1 MSATTGLATP
11 TVSRAKRFRWWPAS
25 SLAATRFNA
34 MTTDRPYRAA
44 LPQEKALG
52 ELAKNSGTQFD
63 PAVVEALIGTIAAA
77 KRAPSSSP

>member
-1 MSATTGLATP
+1 
-11 TVSRAKRFRWWPAS
+11 
-25 SLAATRFNA
+25 

-63 PAVVEALIGTIAAA
+63 PAGVEALIGTIAAA